1 MGNKEVKLLMNA
13 LNSFIEGEKESI
25 SKVSHTFMDQ
35 LSDALFVLDHNWR
48 FTYFNAEA
56 EKLLLRKQED
66 IIGKMVWDEF
76 PEAFRTTF
84 YYEYNK
90 AMRENKQVHF
100 QEFFLPLRAWFEVRA
115 YPTEEG
121 LLVHF
126 HDITQEKRELDE
138 SRQHYKSLFDHNPD
152 AIYSLDLSGKY
163 LSVNRS
169 FEELFGYSLDNALK
183 INYHTLIAKEDLE
196 RTNGHFQKA
205 ATGEVQNYN
214 VTIISKS
221 GRRIIANI
229 TNVPIVVNGEI
240 VGVYGIAKDI
250 TGRVQEQEELC
261 KSKEIHTLIS
271 ENSQDIISI
280 CSPDGIVTYIT
291 PAVQNLLGYK
301 PEEILY
307 KHISYYY
314 HPDDIAK
321 LLNFTKDTSVTRGRI
336 RHKDGNYI
344 WFEIN
349 SKIIRDKNGDI
360 EKILAVVRDI
370 SERIQA
376 ETLLRKSEKL
386 SLAGQLA
393 AGVAHEI
400 RNPLTAV
407 KGFLQILQSGGEL
420 RKEYLDVMYSEIT
433 RIEEIIHELL
443 FLAQPTKLIFA
454 EQNINNLL
462 NHVVTLMGTE
472 AIKENIRIET
482 DLHCNPLIINCEENQ
497 IKQLFINL
505 VKNSIEAMPRGGEVL
520 IKTEPVADE
529 VMITVSD
536 TGYGIPP
543 ETLSKIGQPFYTTKE
558 KGTGLGLAVSFNI
571 IDTHRGKLTINSKPH
586 QGTTFTITF
595 PRVPGTTRGHLAE
608 LSFGDGQ

>member
-1 MGNKEVKLLMNA
+1 MIKTE
-13 LNSFIEGEKESI
+13 SFSKRNMATI
-25 SKVSHTFMDQ
+25 SKVSHAFMDQ

-66 IIGKMVWDEF
+66 IIGKIVWDEF

-90 AMRENKQVHF
+90 AIREKKQVHF
-100 QEFFLPLRAWFEVRA
+100 QEFFLPLRTWFDVRA
-115 YPTEEG
+115 YPTREG

-126 HDITQEKRELDE
+126 RDITQEKRELDE

-163 LSVNRS
+163 LSVNQS
-169 FEELFGYSLDNALK
+169 FVELFGYSKEDALK
-183 INYHTLIAKEDLE
+183 MNYNSLIAEEDLE
-196 RTNGHFQKA
+196 KTNKHFRKA
-205 ATGEVQNYN
+205 ATGEVRNYDIT
-214 VTIISKS
+214 VISKK
-221 GRRIIANI
+221 GERIITNV
-229 TNVPIVVNGEI
+229 TNVPIVVNDEI
-240 VGVYGIAKDI
+240 VGVFGIAKDI
-250 TGRVQEQEELC
+250 TERVQEKQELC
-261 KSKEIHTLIS
+261 RSKEIHTLIS

-280 CSPDGIVTYIT
+280 CSPDGIITYIT
-291 PAVQNLLGYK
+291 PAVQNLLGYL
-301 PEEILY
+301 PEEII
-307 KHISYYY
+307 HTTISDYY
-314 HPDDIAK
+314 HPDDISK
-321 LLNFTKDTSVTRGRI
+321 ILNYTKDTNVSRGRI

-349 SKIIRDKNGDI
+349 SKIIRNGKGDI
-360 EKILAVVRDI
+360 EKVLAVVRDI
-370 SERIQA
+370 SERLQA
-376 ETLLRKSEKL
+376 EALMRKSEKL

-407 KGFLQILQSGGEL
+407 KGFLQIMQSGENL
-420 RKEYLDVMYSEIT
+420 KKEYLDVMYSEIT

-443 FLAQPTKLIFA
+443 FLAQPNKLNFA
-454 EQNINNLL
+454 EKNINNLL

-482 DLHCNPLIINCEENQ
+482 NLYRNPLIINCEENQ

-505 VKNSIEAMPRGGEVL
+505 VKNSIEAMPRGGEIV
-520 IKTEPVADE
+520 IKSERETSDVK
-529 VMITVSD
+529 ITVSD

-558 KGTGLGLAVSFNI
+558 KGTGLGLAVSNNI
-571 IDTHRGKLTINSKPH
+571 IETHHGKMIIDSKLH

-595 PRVPGTTRGHLAE
+595 PLAV
-608 LSFGDGQ
+608 S